1 MYILESNQNIEEIC
15 EKYGIQNYT
24 INPDGSIDV
33 DDHVSFPGKKGLS
46 KIPLKFNKVL
56 GKFLLGGNELTS
68 LEGSPKWVGQ
78 DFLCFNNYLTDL
90 KGGPEYVGRD
100 FFCHRNLLTSLEGCP
115 KHVQGS
121 FYCDNNNITSLEHIP
136 EYLGDI
142 FYIPGNPINCLLG
155 YDNNMGV
162 EMDLLRAFKSYKI
175 IKDGVINLKRL
186 RYLMQFF
193 DFDIDE
199 EGIKNNYIVK

>member
-100 FFCHRNLLTSLEGCP
+100 FFCHSNLLTSLEGCP
-115 KHVQGS
+115 KHVEGS
-121 FYCDNNNITSLEHIP
+121 FYCDNNNLTSLEHIP

-142 FYIPGNPINCLLG
+142 FHIPGNPINCLLG
-155 YDNNMGV
+155 YDSMGV

>member
-100 FFCHRNLLTSLEGCP
+100 FFCHSNLLTSLEGCP
-115 KHVQGS
+115 KHVEGS
-121 FYCDNNNITSLEHIP
+121 FYCDNNNLTSLEHIP
-136 EYLGDI
+136 EYLGGI
-142 FYIPGNPINCLLG
+142 FHIPGNPINCLLG
-155 YDNNMGV
+155 YDSMGV

>member
-24 INPDGSIDV
+24 INSDGSIDV
-33 DDHVSFPGKKGLS
+33 DDHVSFPSNSGLS

-56 GKFLLGGNELTS
+56 GKFLLGSNELTS

-78 DFLCFNNYLTDL
+78 DFLCFNNHLTDL

-100 FFCHRNLLTSLEGCP
+100 FFCHSNLLTSLEGCP

-121 FYCDNNNITSLEHIP
+121 FYCDNNNLTSLEHIP
-136 EYLGDI
+136 EYLGDV
-142 FYIPGNPINCLLG
+142 FYIPGNPIYCLLG
-155 YDNNMGV
+155 NNGQGV
-162 EMDLLRAFKSYKI
+162 EIDLLRAFKSYRI

-186 RYLMQFF
+186 RYMMQFF

-199 EGIKNNYIVK
+199 EGINNNYIVR

>member
-1 MYILESNQNIEEIC
+1 MYILESNQNIDEIC

-100 FFCHRNLLTSLEGCP
+100 FFCHSNLLTSLEGCP
-115 KHVQGS
+115 KHVEGS
-121 FYCDNNNITSLEHIP
+121 FYCDNNNLTSLEHIP

-142 FYIPGNPINCLLG
+142 FHIPGNPINCLLG
-155 YDNNMGV
+155 YDSMGV